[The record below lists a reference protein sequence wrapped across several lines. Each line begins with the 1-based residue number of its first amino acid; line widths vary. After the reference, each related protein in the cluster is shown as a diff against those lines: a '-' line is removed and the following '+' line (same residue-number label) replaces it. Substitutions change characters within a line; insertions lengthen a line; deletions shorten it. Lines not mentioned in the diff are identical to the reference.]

1 MRLKERVRLFIRHNR
16 VILLFRLMLEAFHEA
31 CSQSKHLGA
40 SNMMHDEVKFA
51 ADLCIRTHAIEKGMS
66 IGSVRVGFGQPKVLA
81 LIDDLLLYVSRF
93 PNASIDESMAVIAN
107 YIDFNR
113 TNGCP
118 VEAVEA
124 RYEVLKKAYRVRESL
139 TAGIA
144 TCNRAET
151 LDATK
156 ASFDVFSQS
165 RCSIRDFD
173 THTHVDINDII
184 AAIDIARKTPSACNR
199 QSAFAHIY
207 EGAKAHQLFDFQ
219 GGTNGFGHDMQYA
232 ILITADMRRYFINER
247 HQMYVDGGLFAMDL
261 LLALHYKGLATIPL
275 TTAYKTRQTR
285 RLKSTFGIPANEVP
299 VMIIGVGAYKES
311 YKVAVS
317 HRNPVESYYQVH
329 R

>member
-16 VILLFRLMLEAFHEA
+16 VILLFRLMLEAFFEA

-66 IGSVRVGFGQPKVLA
+66 IGSVRMGFGQPKVLA

-93 PNASIDESMAVIAN
+93 PSASIDESMAVIAN

-113 TNGCP
+113 SNGCP

-124 RYEVLKKAYRVRESL
+124 RYEVLKKAYTLREEMA
-139 TAGIA
+139 AGIA
-144 TCNRAET
+144 TCSKADTIE
-151 LDATK
+151 ATK
-156 ASFDVFSQS
+156 APFDVFSQS

-173 THTHVDINDII
+173 TRAVVDLNDII

-207 EGAKAHQLFDFQ
+207 EGVKAHQLFDFQ

-232 ILITADMRRYFINER
+232 VLITADMRRYFINER
-247 HQMYVDGGLFAMDL
+247 HQMFVDGGLFAMDL

-275 TTAYKTRQTR
+275 TTAYKTNQTR
-285 RLKSTFGIPANEVP
+285 KLKKIFAIPSNEVP

>member
-1 MRLKERVRLFIRHNR
+1 MKLKERLRLFIRHNR
-16 VILLFRLMLEAFHEA
+16 VILLFRLMLDAFYEA

-40 SNMMHDEVKFA
+40 SNMMRDEVKFA

-66 IGSVRVGFGQPKVLA
+66 IGSVRMGFGQPKVLA

-93 PNASIDESMAVIAN
+93 PLVSIDESMAVIAN

-124 RYEVLKKAYRVRESL
+124 RYEVLKKAYTLKEEMA
-139 TAGIA
+139 AGIA
-144 TCNRAET
+144 ICSKADTIE
-151 LDATK
+151 ATK
-156 ASFDVFSQS
+156 APFDVFSQS

-173 THTHVDINDII
+173 TETIVDINDII
-184 AAIDIARKTPSACNR
+184 SAVDIARKAPSACNR

-207 EGAKAHQLFDFQ
+207 QGERARELFDFQ
-219 GGTNGFGHDMQYA
+219 GGCNGFGHDMQYA
-232 ILITADMRRYFINER
+232 VLVTADMRRYFINER
-247 HQMYVDGGLFAMDL
+247 HQMYVDGGLFAMQL
-261 LLALHYKGLATIPL
+261 LLSLHYKGLATIPL
-275 TTAYKTRQTR
+275 TTAYKTRQTQ
-285 RLKSTFGIPANEVP
+285 RLKKNFDIPPHEVP
-299 VMIIGVGAYKES
+299 VMIIGIGAYKES

-317 HRNPVESYYQVH
+317 HRNSVDTYYQVH